1 MTTQLARPAVDGHV
15 PRSVLRRLSKTR
27 LGTRLADARPAMT
40 APILPLWLAC
50 LTAVAAGVALAD
62 GFPGTD
68 IWPLTLL
75 GVALLL
81 LGLVGRSWGG
91 ALLVGLV
98 GGITFW
104 GSLIYWLTLYLG
116 PVPWLGLAIVEAVFF
131 AAGAVAIG
139 VVYRYADAVWPTR
152 LGRLG
157 ILPVVVAGLWTAREA
172 ITAVAPEGGFSWG
185 RVAFSQSQGPFASLV
200 AYLGISGLSFAL
212 VWFVAFAL
220 QLAREGRASAVGR
233 VTLAVAAAA
242 ALLVIPAWAAPTQGT
257 TRIAAVQGN
266 TKSGL
271 LDRVEAGDNLNAHIT
286 ETLALEGQSV
296 DMVVWPENASDVDP
310 EANAVAAQDLDFVS
324 GIMKAPLVVGTIAER
339 DGKSYNTSLLW
350 ENGQVAD
357 YYDKRHPVPFA
368 EYMPAR
374 SFFHALA
381 PSLVDMVTRDYQVGT
396 TDTVMNVNG
405 VIAGISICFDITDDQ
420 AVSSMVNDGAQVIL
434 AQTNNADFGQTDEN
448 LQQLA
453 IARLRAIET
462 GRSVVNI
469 STVGHSAIIAPDGS
483 TIDSIAPYQPGAM
496 VDDVPLSTTTT
507 PATLFGKGIELL
519 VSGLGV
525 AGLVLALVAAGRI
538 RRTRR
543 AATQPAQPAAPV
555 E

>member
-1 MTTQLARPAVDGHV
+1 MTTTERVVPTTDAGL
-15 PRSVLRRLSKTR
+15 PRSAVRRLSRTR
-27 LGTRLADARPAMT
+27 LGSRLADARPSVT
-40 APILPLWLAC
+40 RPILPLWLAC
-50 LTAVAAGVALAD
+50 LTAIGGGFALTN

-75 GVALLL
+75 GVALVLL
-81 LGLVGRSWGG
+81 SLIGRSWRG
-91 ALLVGLV
+91 AVLVGLI
-98 GGITFW
+98 GGLAFW
-104 GSLIYWLTLYLG
+104 GSLINWLTLYLG
-116 PVPWLGLAIVEAVFF
+116 PVPWLGLAILEAVFF
-131 AAGAVAIG
+131 AVGAVAIAL
-139 VVYRYADAVWPTR
+139 VYRFAEAVWTTR
-152 LGRLG
+152 LGRVG
-157 ILPVVVAGLWTAREA
+157 ILPVVIAGLWTAREA

-185 RVAFSQSQGPFASLV
+185 RVAFSQSTSPFASLV
-200 AYLGISGLSFAL
+200 AYLGISGLSFVL
-212 VWFVAFAL
+212 VWLVAFVI
-220 QLAREGRASAVGR
+220 QLVRERQASVAGRI
-233 VTLAVAAAA
+233 TLAVAAAA

-296 DMVVWPENASDVDP
+296 DMVVWPENASDIDP
-310 EANAVAAQDLDFVS
+310 ETSPVAAQDLDFVS
-324 GIMKAPLVVGTIAER
+324 SIMKAPLVVGTIAER
-339 DGKSYNTSLLW
+339 DGKYYNTSLLW

-381 PSLVDMVTRDYQVGT
+381 PSLVDMVTRDYQIGT

-405 VIAGISICFDITDDQ
+405 VTAGISICFDITDDQ
-420 AVSSMVNDGAQVIL
+420 AVQSMVNEGAQVIL

-448 LQQLA
+448 VQQLA

-469 STVGHSAIIAPDGS
+469 STVGHSAIIGPDGK
-483 TIDSIAPYQPGAM
+483 TIDAIAPYQPGAM

-507 PATLFGKGIELL
+507 PATLFSKGIELL

-525 AGLVLALVAAGRI
+525 AGLVFALVAAARI
-538 RRTRR
+538 RRRTR
-543 AATQPAQPAAPV
+543 P
-555 E
+555 

>member
-1 MTTQLARPAVDGHV
+1 MTISERVEPRTDAGL
-15 PRSVLRRLSKTR
+15 PRSVARRLSRTR
-27 LGTRLADARPAMT
+27 LGTRLVDARPSST
-40 APILPLWLAC
+40 RPILPLWLAC
-50 LTAVAAGVALAD
+50 FTAIGGGIALTD

-75 GVALLL
+75 GVALVLL
-81 LGLVGRSWGG
+81 SLIGRSWRG
-91 ALLVGLV
+91 AVLVGLI
-98 GGITFW
+98 GGLAFW
-104 GSLIYWLTLYLG
+104 GSLISWLTLYLG
-116 PVPWLGLAIVEAVFF
+116 PVPWLGLAILEAVFF
-131 AAGAVAIG
+131 AAGAVAIAL
-139 VVYRYADAVWPTR
+139 VYRFAEAVWPTR

-157 ILPVVVAGLWTAREA
+157 VLPVVIAGLWTAREA

-185 RVAFSQSQGPFASLV
+185 RVAFSQSTSPFASLV
-200 AYLGISGLSFAL
+200 AYLGISGLSFVL
-212 VWFVAFAL
+212 VWLVAFVI
-220 QLAREGRASAVGR
+220 QLVRERQASVAGRI
-233 VTLAVAAAA
+233 TLAVAAAA

-296 DMVVWPENASDVDP
+296 DMVVWPENASDIDP
-310 EANAVAAQDLDFVS
+310 ETNAVAAQDLDFVS
-324 GIMKAPLVVGTIAER
+324 NIMKAPLVVGTIAER
-339 DGKSYNTSLLW
+339 DGKYYNTSLLW

-381 PSLVDMVTRDYQVGT
+381 PSLVDMVTRDYQIGT
-396 TDTVMNVNG
+396 TDTVMNVDG
-405 VIAGISICFDITDDQ
+405 VTAGISICFDITDDQ
-420 AVSSMVNDGAQVIL
+420 AVQSMVSDGAQVIL

-448 LQQLA
+448 VQQLA

-469 STVGHSAIIAPDGS
+469 STVGHSAIIGPDGK
-483 TIDSIAPYQPGAM
+483 TIDAIAPYQPGAM

-507 PATLFGKGIELL
+507 PATLFSKGIELL

-525 AGLVLALVAAGRI
+525 AGLVMALVAAARI
-538 RRTRR
+538 RRRTR
-543 AATQPAQPAAPV
+543 P
-555 E
+555 

>member
-1 MTTQLARPAVDGHV
+1 MTTTERVVTPTEEAAPGSVGRRLSRLSLSSRLVDARPAV
-15 PRSVLRRLSKTR
+15 TR
-27 LGTRLADARPAMT
+27 
-40 APILPLWLAC
+40 PILPLWLAC
-50 LTAVAAGVALAD
+50 LTAIGGGIALTN

-75 GVALLL
+75 GVALTLL
-81 LGLVGRSWGG
+81 SLIGRSWRG
-91 ALLVGLV
+91 AVLVGLI
-98 GGITFW
+98 GGFAFW
-104 GSLIYWLTLYLG
+104 GSLINWLTLYLG
-116 PVPWLGLAIVEAVFF
+116 PVPWLGLAILEAIFF
-131 AAGAVAIG
+131 AVGAVAIAL
-139 VVYRYADAVWPTR
+139 VYRYANAVWTTR

-157 ILPVVVAGLWTAREA
+157 VLPVVISGLWTAREA

-185 RVAFSQSQGPFASLV
+185 RVAFSQSTSPFASLV

-212 VWFVAFAL
+212 VWLIAFVV
-220 QLAREGRASAVGR
+220 QLVREGQASVVGR
-233 VTLAVAAAA
+233 ITLAVAAAA
-242 ALLVIPAWAAPTQGT
+242 VLLVIPAWPAPTQGT

-286 ETLALEGQSV
+286 ETLGLEGQNV
-296 DMVVWPENASDVDP
+296 DMVVWPENASDIDP
-310 EANAVAAQDLDFVS
+310 ETNAIAAQDLDFVS
-324 GIMKAPLVVGTIAER
+324 QIMKAPLVVGTIAER
-339 DGKSYNTSLLW
+339 DGKYYNTSLLW

-381 PSLVDMVTRDYQVGT
+381 PALVDMVTRDYQIGT

-405 VIAGISICFDITDDQ
+405 VTAGISICFDITDDQ

-469 STVGHSAIIAPDGS
+469 STVGHSAIIGPDGT
-483 TIDSIAPYQPGAM
+483 TIDAIAPYQPGAM
-496 VDDVPLSTTTT
+496 VDNVPLSTTTT
-507 PATLFGKGIELL
+507 PATLISKGIELL
-519 VSGLGV
+519 VSGLGL
-525 AGLVLALVAAGRI
+525 AGLVFALVAAARLRRI
-538 RRTRR
+538 SEKK
-543 AATQPAQPAAPV
+543 A
-555 E
+555 

>member
-1 MTTQLARPAVDGHV
+1 MTTTERAATGAPSGPGAAPTDRALPRSVTRRLSHLSLRTRLVDARPAV
-15 PRSVLRRLSKTR
+15 TR
-27 LGTRLADARPAMT
+27 PL
-40 APILPLWLAC
+40 LPLWLAC
-50 LTAVAAGVALAD
+50 LTAIGGGIALTN

-75 GVALLL
+75 GVALTLL
-81 LGLVGRSWGG
+81 SLIGRSWRG
-91 ALLVGLV
+91 ALLVGLI
-98 GGITFW
+98 GGFAFW
-104 GSLIYWLTLYLG
+104 GSLINWLTLYLG
-116 PVPWLGLAIVEAVFF
+116 PVPWLGLAILEAIFF
-131 AAGAVAIG
+131 AVGAVAIAL
-139 VVYRYADAVWPTR
+139 VYRYANAVWTTR

-157 ILPVVVAGLWTAREA
+157 VLPVIVAGLWTAREA

-185 RVAFSQSQGPFASLV
+185 RVAFSQSTSPFASLV
-200 AYLGISGLSFAL
+200 AYLGISGLSFVL
-212 VWFVAFAL
+212 VWLVAFVI
-220 QLAREGRASAVGR
+220 QLAREGQASVVGR

-286 ETLALEGQSV
+286 ETLALEGQNV
-296 DMVVWPENASDVDP
+296 DMVVWPENASDIDP
-310 EANAVAAQDLDFVS
+310 ETDAIAAQDLDFVS
-324 GIMKAPLVVGTIAER
+324 SIMKAPLVVGTIAER
-339 DGKSYNTSLLW
+339 DGKYYNTSLLW

-381 PSLVDMVTRDYQVGT
+381 PALVDMVTRDYQIGT

-405 VIAGISICFDITDDQ
+405 VTAGISICFDITDDQ
-420 AVSSMVNDGAQVIL
+420 AVQSMVSDGAQVIL

-469 STVGHSAIIAPDGS
+469 STVGHSAIIGPDGK
-483 TIDSIAPYQPGAM
+483 TIDAIAPYTPGSM
-496 VDDVPLSTTTT
+496 VDNVPLSTTTT

-519 VSGLGV
+519 VSGLGI
-525 AGLVLALVAAGRI
+525 AGLVFALIAAAGIRRRNRI
-538 RRTRR
+538 R
-543 AATQPAQPAAPV
+543 A
-555 E
+555 